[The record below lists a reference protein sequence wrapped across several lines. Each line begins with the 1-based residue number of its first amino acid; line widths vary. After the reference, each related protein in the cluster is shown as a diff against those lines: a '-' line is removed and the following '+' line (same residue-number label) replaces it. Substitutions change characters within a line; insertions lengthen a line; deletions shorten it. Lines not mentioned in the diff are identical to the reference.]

1 MKVETIEDSF
11 VVFDRFHPYSLMIL
25 FLEHSLTILVPKK
38 CAHDR
43 SYMDCRGGHKIRLH
57 FISKDIIYDHQTL

>member
-43 SYMDCRGGHKIRLH
+43 SYMDCRGVTK
-57 FISKDIIYDHQTL
+57 